1 MNHLERKD
9 IIYKTI
15 NEENKENID
24 GNIKF
29 NVADFEN
36 FSIASKFFYQTRVCL
51 TNYYFRKKNFTEAE
65 KCIKILE
72 NGNDKITETI
82 KNEVT

>member
-36 FSIASKFFYQTRVCL
+36 LSIAS
-51 TNYYFRKKNFTEAE
+51 
-65 KCIKILE
+65 
-72 NGNDKITETI
+72 
-82 KNEVT
+82 